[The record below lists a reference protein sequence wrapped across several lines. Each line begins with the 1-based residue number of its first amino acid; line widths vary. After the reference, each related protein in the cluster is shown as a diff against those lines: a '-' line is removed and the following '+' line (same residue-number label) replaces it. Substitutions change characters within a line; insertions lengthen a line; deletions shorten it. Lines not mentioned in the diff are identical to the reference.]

1 MKDLTIIF
9 NAYYSEDSLEKILKY
24 LQKFKILIIENSL
37 DKNIKQRLESKYKN
51 IKVLIPNKNL
61 GLAAGF
67 NYGIK
72 RTKTRYIFLNNPDI
86 KIDFKSI
93 SKLLK
98 YSKEIKRFGSI
109 TPIYNNEKVYKN
121 YGRIYKYL
129 TKKICAVHW
138 ADNNFLIDKFQ
149 IKKRFFDENFFLYF
163 ENIDFCLNLIRNN
176 KEVLIAK
183 DVKFSHYG
191 SKSIDKKYKN
201 VVMLTRA
208 WHFNWSK
215 FYFYKKNYNYIYAL
229 TRIIPNF
236 YQAIRNFFINLIKL
250 NLFGAKLN
258 LVEMYG
264 ILSSIF
270 LLKSFY
276 RAK

>member
-1 MKDLTIIF
+1 M
-9 NAYYSEDSLEKILKY
+9 Y
-24 LQKFKILIIENSL
+24 NSL
-37 DKNIKQRLESKYKN
+37 WNSLLRNFISEISSDRTELRLD
-51 IKVLIPNKNL
+51 
-61 GLAAGF
+61 
-67 NYGIK
+67 
-72 RTKTRYIFLNNPDI
+72 TTDI
-86 KIDFKSI
+86 LDFEVVTTTTAFI
-93 SKLLK
+93 Q
-98 YSKEIKRFGSI
+98 EIQSS
-109 TPIYNNEKVYKN
+109 PLQY
-121 YGRIYKYL
+121 
-129 TKKICAVHW
+129 
-138 ADNNFLIDKFQ
+138 
-149 IKKRFFDENFFLYF
+149 
-163 ENIDFCLNLIRNN
+163 IDFCLNLIRNN

>member
-51 IKVLIPNKNL
+51 VKVLIPNKNL

-98 YSKEIKRFGSI
+98 Y
-109 TPIYNNEKVYKN
+109 
-121 YGRIYKYL
+121 
-129 TKKICAVHW
+129 
-138 ADNNFLIDKFQ
+138 
-149 IKKRFFDENFFLYF
+149 
-163 ENIDFCLNLIRNN
+163 
-176 KEVLIAK
+176 
-183 DVKFSHYG
+183 
-191 SKSIDKKYKN
+191 
-201 VVMLTRA
+201 
-208 WHFNWSK
+208 
-215 FYFYKKNYNYIYAL
+215 
-229 TRIIPNF
+229 
-236 YQAIRNFFINLIKL
+236 
-250 NLFGAKLN
+250 
-258 LVEMYG
+258 
-264 ILSSIF
+264 
-270 LLKSFY
+270 
-276 RAK
+276 